1 MLHSDACFPA
11 SAGVASDEIIS
22 IRGRNLR
29 KTAAAKSRDSA
40 TERKPADGTKARE
53 PSDLEEFKKEPL
65 KRAQAILRLRSKEK
79 IGTVLS
85 NADFAAGLAK
95 LASEAAAAPKA
106 AVALSK
112 FVLRPEFSTA
122 AAAAVATAGGWTEPS
137 KFGAEDRRLGADALE
152 RLRPSWGL
160 PWLVKALVAASERDS
175 HAALRRFFASRLIL
189 ASGGLPGAVDAVA
202 GAQSGLK
209 PKGQLSLVRE
219 LRDCA
224 RPAHGDKK
232 PFAFIAFAQNISAVS
247 GHDGAQLKQ
256 EVAQLLCDA
265 ASADRGLLL
274 DEKFVGLVTT
284 LDAAAGAT
292 LRKDAAKLA
301 AGAPGLKPPR
311 DGEKPP
317 PEEPIAPDQA
327 TILREATWSDAD
339 EALGRA
345 LRDMGAL
352 DRSFQRLESV
362 VDGEAADRTRRA
374 KDASNFVLQWV
385 RQAAHQRGIK
395 VLNSAGERVRFDPLY
410 HILHD
415 DAAPG
420 DYVRVVKPSVVR
432 GSGAQ
437 QVVLVRGEVELD

>member
-1 MLHSDACFPA
+1 M
-11 SAGVASDEIIS
+11 GVD
-22 IRGRNLR
+22 LQ
-29 KTAAAKSRDSA
+29 KTVAAKSRAPA

-53 PSDLEEFKKEPL
+53 LPDLEEFKKEPL

-79 IGTVLS
+79 IGPVLS

-95 LASEAAAAPKA
+95 LASDAAAAPKS

-122 AAAAVATAGGWTEPS
+122 AAAAVATAGGWMEPS
-137 KFGAEDRRLGADALE
+137 KFGAEDRRLVADALE

-160 PWLVKALVAASERDS
+160 QWLVKALVAASERDS

-224 RPAHGDKK
+224 RPAPRGSK
-232 PFAFIAFAQNISAVS
+232 PFAFIAFAQNVSAAL
-247 GHDGAQLKQ
+247 GHDGEQLKQ

-265 ASADRGLLL
+265 AAADRGLLL
-274 DEKFVGLVTT
+274 DEKFIGLVTT

-292 LRKDAAKLA
+292 LREDVAKLA
-301 AGAPGLKPPR
+301 EGAPGLKPPR
-311 DGEKPP
+311 DGEMPP
-317 PEEPIAPDQA
+317 PEKPIPPDQA

-385 RQAAHQRGIK
+385 RQAAHQRSIK

-437 QVVLVRGEVELD
+437 QVVLVRGEVEHD

>member
-1 MLHSDACFPA
+1 MRQAPGGSGRRRVARERSCFFRETTLYFLHSDAC
-11 SAGVASDEIIS
+11 SRVLRELGQTKIIS

-29 KTAAAKSRDSA
+29 KTAAAKSRDPA

-79 IGTVLS
+79 IGPVL
-85 NADFAAGLAK
+85 FA
-95 LASEAAAAPKA
+95 
-106 AVALSK
+106 
-112 FVLRPEFSTA
+112 LRPEFSTA

-137 KFGAEDRRLGADALE
+137 KFGAEDRRLAADALE

-209 PKGQLSLVRE
+209 PKGQLSLIRE

-224 RPAHGDKK
+224 RPAPGDAK
-232 PFAFIAFAQNISAVS
+232 PFTFIAFAQNVSAVS

-274 DEKFVGLVTT
+274 DEKFAGGGG
-284 LDAAAGAT
+284 AAIET
-292 LRKDAAKLA
+292 AA
-301 AGAPGLKPPR
+301 
-311 DGEKPP
+311 
-317 PEEPIAPDQA
+317 
-327 TILREATWSDAD
+327 
-339 EALGRA
+339 
-345 LRDMGAL
+345 
-352 DRSFQRLESV
+352 
-362 VDGEAADRTRRA
+362 
-374 KDASNFVLQWV
+374 
-385 RQAAHQRGIK
+385 
-395 VLNSAGERVRFDPLY
+395 
-410 HILHD
+410 
-415 DAAPG
+415 
-420 DYVRVVKPSVVR
+420 
-432 GSGAQ
+432 
-437 QVVLVRGEVELD
+437 